1 MSYDDEQQR
10 RSRVVVETPTSRREV
25 EQVRTVRTPEKSG
38 FSTGMVAAV
47 ALAAIAV
54 TALIFLF
61 LMNPGTDDNNTN
73 VRVNASAPTP
83 LATQPTPIIIQQ
95 SAPPTQQ
102 APIIITQPP
111 STAPDVTITTPPAS
125 TAPPPAS
132 SGTDDATVQTN
143 LSKKILDDT
152 QLASTDIIA
161 TVSNGKATLT
171 GTVATTD
178 LKRQAERVALSVRG
192 VKTVDNKIEVSGG
205 TN

>member
-1 MSYDDEQQR
+1 MADDEQQR

-25 EQVRTVRTPEKSG
+25 EQIRTVRAPERSG

-47 ALAAIAV
+47 ALAAIAI

-61 LMNPGTDDNNTN
+61 LMNPGTDEDNTN
-73 VRVNASAPTP
+73 VRVNANAPTP

-95 SAPPTQQ
+95 QAPPQTQQ

-111 STAPDVTITTPPAS
+111 VNSPDVTINTPPAS
-125 TAPPPAS
+125 TAPPAS

-143 LSKKILDDT
+143 LSRKILDDT
-152 QLASTDIIA
+152 QLAATDITA
-161 TVSNGKATLT
+161 TVSGGRAMLT
-171 GTVATTD
+171 GTVATAD

-192 VKTVDNKIEVSGG
+192 VKSVDNRIEVTGG

>member
-1 MSYDDEQQR
+1 MSQDDEQR

-25 EQVRTVRTPEKSG
+25 EQVRTVRAPERQG

-61 LMNPGTDDNNTN
+61 VMNPGTDEDNTN

-95 SAPPTQQ
+95 QAPPPTQQ

-111 STAPDVTITTPPAS
+111 VTSPDVTINTPPAS
-125 TAPPPAS
+125 TAPPAS

-143 LSKKILDDT
+143 LSRKILDDT
-152 QLASTDIIA
+152 QLASTDITA
-161 TVSNGKATLT
+161 TVTGGRAMLT
-171 GTVATTD
+171 GTVATAD

-192 VKTVDNKIEVSGG
+192 VKSVDNRIEVTGG
-205 TN
+205 TD